1 MTETRPRVLREST
14 GKMIID
20 DRDSDDEAAK
30 NAAQPS
36 RHPFREDLTSVDGFT
51 RGANGKTKLNEDS
64 KKRRR
69 EENATMDTGMSDVE
83 PMTTKAKEKDESEFR
98 HGFKSKRLPTH
109 VLDGDDVICWYV
121 GAPISSE
128 SVRGEDVEGLDEAV
142 FEMALRDLGDG
153 RVDWQAY
160 LRRWISAAAGS
171 DDYGGCLHVLDN
183 RGHFEDMPSDANFEA
198 PLSKRFKRSAS
209 PAPSEPG
216 EENRSKSWMQKL
228 KRFSKSTSS
237 LPLASSTENPGGG
250 TSLGKYLISSLH
262 ILNSNPVV
270 DHPNVIAPDGISPNR
285 SSLII
290 DPSQHPDHSAIGS
303 HVATSSAA
311 PNLLFPEGPTQT
323 TPASQA
329 SGHTDKPAGIESSP
343 QSANPKAELSLKEDL
358 KLTGNSPAGQAPG
371 EDIVTAGY
379 ATLTPYNLYKADN
392 SNFIGIAGDSQPAN
406 PKPES
411 SLKKNLKF
419 TGRVLQTVFAKAVD
433 IYDTDPV
440 KVALSLVKT
449 IIEIKNAVKDN
460 NDGVARQIASTG
472 GQLEEVAKALE
483 GWKLS
488 NQEKTE
494 WMKFFKV
501 TLEEELGKLKELSD
515 ERNWKKVLD
524 HEDEQARIK
533 DIFVRINE
541 ARVRFELALG
551 IRVFKAVYKIEQAIE
566 DQILDRLKPSHI
578 AHHDYTGAEGQ
589 VLSRRVC
596 TPGTRVRILGD
607 IVKWAN
613 NTSLDCPNVY
623 WLFGHAGSGKS
634 TLAYTIA
641 RCFEFAGDSDDTTI
655 LGGNFF
661 CSRQFPETCDSIY
674 IIRTIV
680 YHLALKCK
688 PFSDALLHSNWRRD
702 VINHNHRSQ
711 LDSLLFKPWEES
723 ETARSS
729 DASTPPCYLIVI
741 DALDEIAGSGGS
753 DFLCGLID
761 KINEKGLS
769 GLKFF
774 ITSREDK
781 SIVED
786 VESLEEKQKQLYCL
800 RDVEEEEAS
809 ADVATYL
816 RASLPDFVG
825 PDMDQLVAQAAGL
838 FIYASTVVK
847 EEATA

>member
-1 MTETRPRVLREST
+1 MSLATAKKWHQIPMKCNKKLTVIVVQCNQRLLKYASKGTIQDEL
-14 GKMIID
+14 
-20 DRDSDDEAAK
+20 DRRDAQNAKRNLAADFDGLATSPTSSLAFVNIAEDNPQNPKDS
-30 NAAQPS
+30 QM
-36 RHPFREDLTSVDGFT
+36 
-51 RGANGKTKLNEDS
+51 KTFLS
-64 KKRRR
+64 
-69 EENATMDTGMSDVE
+69 
-83 PMTTKAKEKDESEFR
+83 
-98 HGFKSKRLPTH
+98 
-109 VLDGDDVICWYV
+109 
-121 GAPISSE
+121 
-128 SVRGEDVEGLDEAV
+128 
-142 FEMALRDLGDG
+142 
-153 RVDWQAY
+153 
-160 LRRWISAAAGS
+160 
-171 DDYGGCLHVLDN
+171 
-183 RGHFEDMPSDANFEA
+183 
-198 PLSKRFKRSAS
+198 PLSKPFKRSAS
-209 PAPSEPG
+209 PAPTEAG
-216 EENRSKSWMQKL
+216 EEHRSKSLMQKFKL
-228 KRFSKSTSS
+228 FSKSTSS
-237 LPLASSTENPGGG
+237 LPVASSTGNPGGG
-250 TSLGKYLISSLH
+250 TSLGKYYVPTI
-262 ILNSNPVV
+262 
-270 DHPNVIAPDGISPNR
+270 IAPDGISANR

-290 DPSQHPDHSAIGS
+290 DPSQYPDHRAVESHMAI
-303 HVATSSAA
+303 SSAA
-311 PNLLFPEGPTQT
+311 PNLSPPEDPTQT
-323 TPASQA
+323 TTAGQA
-329 SGHTDKPAGIESSP
+329 PGRTDNPAGIEGNPQLANPKAESHLKENLKFASKAP
-343 QSANPKAELSLKEDL
+343 VGPAPGDNSNSLDIASGSQSANPKTERSLKE
-358 KLTGNSPAGQAPG
+358 
-371 EDIVTAGY
+371 
-379 ATLTPYNLYKADN
+379 
-392 SNFIGIAGDSQPAN
+392 
-406 PKPES
+406 
-411 SLKKNLKF
+411 NLKF
-419 TGRVLQTVFAKAVD
+419 TGRVLQTVLVKAVG

-440 KVALSLVKT
+440 KVALGLVKA
-449 IIEIKNAVKDN
+449 IIEIKNAVKGN
-460 NDGVARQIASTG
+460 NDAVARQIALTG

-483 GWKLS
+483 GWKLL

-494 WMKFFKV
+494 WMKFFKA

-566 DQILDRLKPSHI
+566 DQILDRLKPLHI
-578 AHHDYTGAEGQ
+578 AHHNYAGAEGQ
-589 VLSRRVC
+589 MLSRRVC

-613 NTSLDCPNVY
+613 NTSLDCPPVY

-641 RCFEFAGDSDDTTI
+641 RRFEFAGDLDDTTI

-702 VINHNHRSQ
+702 VINHNHHSQ

-753 DFLCGLID
+753 DFLHGLID

-847 EEATA
+847 YLEVFPSEEEEATA